1 MEQDRR
7 RNNVC
12 DRIKHI
18 ILEYEVVQKMLEA
31 IRIKAELGIKEI
43 ELIKSDLS
51 HLSDDVIGINR
62 KGEKNEH
69 VSDGI

>member
-1 MEQDRR
+1 MLEINDKR
-7 RNNVC
+7 RNNIG

-43 ELIKSDLS
+43 ELIKSDLC
-51 HLSDDVIGINR
+51 HLSEDVMGIEKR
-62 KGEKNEH
+62 KENE
-69 VSDGI
+69 